1 MASHQTADLETEPTK
16 KLRRWLLVLLLP
28 LLSQLLI
35 FDTFSQLV
43 DSASIKRFVD
53 CVAFAG
59 ASEDPECAVPP
70 AAEKVNKSRE
80 RQAIKAA
87 RDADAEAKRVAGIA
101 SSELAKAQET
111 ARTGAISKAAEAFQT
126 KAVDAAKAEKSEPP
140 SKQIAADL
148 AARTDLAAVIAASR
162 VAALLALAFA
172 FYQLGLRLSLATLI
186 LPYVMVG
193 LGFVVIGGVAG
204 AIYGCCEIGHDFTGS
219 SLLDPLLE
227 SSNLGSVLVPNLILG
242 YAAVGALLAA
252 LCSVVDDD
260 TGSRAERLARL
271 QVILVLGAALFSAGV
286 AVEGELIDIA
296 LLYNPAVA
304 AQTEVKAA
312 FDSLKALSGFAGAAF
327 VTLAVGAA
335 YACLQWEKTAT
346 PVRIGKALA
355 LQDGSAS
362 ELQLVSAMLNILVA
376 LSPVIAGAFKSTGVT
391 LP

>member
-1 MASHQTADLETEPTK
+1 MSSHKAASLKPTK
-16 KLRRWLLVLLLP
+16 KLWIVLLLP

-35 FDTFSQLV
+35 FGTFSQLV

-59 ASEDPECAVPP
+59 ASESVSKGHECAVPS
-70 AAEKVNKSRE
+70 AAEKVNKARE
-80 RQAIKAA
+80 QQAIKAA

-126 KAVDAAKAEKSEPP
+126 KTVDAAKAETSEPP
-140 SKQIAADL
+140 SKQTAADT
-148 AARTDLAAVIAASR
+148 AARTDLAAASAAAR

-172 FYQLGLRLSLATLI
+172 FYQLGLRLSLATLM

-193 LGFVVIGGVAG
+193 FGFVVVGGAVG
-204 AIYGCCEIGHDFTGS
+204 AIYGCREIGHDFTGS

-227 SSNLGSVLVPNLILG
+227 SSNLGWVLVPNLVLG

-252 LCSVVDDD
+252 LCAVVDDH
-260 TGSRAERLARL
+260 TGKRPERLARL
-271 QVILVLGAALFSAGV
+271 QVILVLGGALFSAGV

-304 AQTEVKAA
+304 AEKEVKAA

-335 YACLQWEKTAT
+335 YACLQWENSAT
-346 PVRIGKALA
+346 RVRIGKALA

-362 ELQLVSAMLNILVA
+362 QLQLVSAMFNILVA

-391 LP
+391 LQ